1 MGVVQQLHSTPLSI
15 FLCPLMTQIRGSRCW
30 GGRDTGRRAWG
41 PKEIV
46 LRPGREPEGMARGW
60 RQLWGGQLQAGDGDR
75 VENEAVWPGYARV
88 HVVFKRQDDRIR
100 GGLKGTFCN
109 SFNCFLEE
117 KGTPWG
123 GQCCASR
130 LRLPQRHPSPLP
142 SFNTHIE
149 LEGHSWPCV
158 SSLSSS
164 LVPTLVQGLPAIPPL
179 WPHSPQPQ
187 KAHGP
192 GPSPSATATSL
203 HMTSLALK

>member
-1 MGVVQQLHSTPLSI
+1 MGVVQRLHSPLLSI

-30 GGRDTGRRAWG
+30 GGRDAGRRAWG

-60 RQLWGGQLQAGDGDR
+60 GQLWGGQLQAGDGDR
-75 VENEAVWPGYARV
+75 VENEAGWPGYARV

-100 GGLKGTFCN
+100 GGLKGAFCN

-123 GQCCASR
+123 GQYCASR
-130 LRLPQRHPSPLP
+130 LPLPQRHPSPLP

-149 LEGHSWPCV
+149 LEGQSWPCV
-158 SSLSSS
+158 SSGS
-164 LVPTLVQGLPAIPPL
+164 L
-179 WPHSPQPQ
+179 
-187 KAHGP
+187 
-192 GPSPSATATSL
+192 
-203 HMTSLALK
+203 